1 MSAQHAPHDD
11 ADGADPHDPYD
22 IVPEGFCENWNADSI
37 PEALANAEA
46 AASTTDPAAQPRCP
60 ACLAARLTP
69 LPSADGPA
77 WECTECKARHD
88 AALPPLRDA
97 RRQAAHAPDTDREA
111 AQPRCRGCLSTRLYP
126 VPERAPLAVRWACL
140 ECGERFETALPPVVV
155 EKRGHV
161 DAADLRLI
169 QSLRRDDGQAGLDEV
184 IGDA

>member
-97 RRQAAHAPDTDREA
+97 RRQAAHAPDTEREA
-111 AQPRCRGCLSTRLYP
+111 ALPRCRGCLATRLYP

-140 ECGERFETALPPVVV
+140 ACSERFDDALPSMLATQRGEATSA
-155 EKRGHV
+155 EKARIGEV
-161 DAADLRLI
+161 M
-169 QSLRRDDGQAGLDEV
+169 RRD
-184 IGDA
+184 

>member
-11 ADGADPHDPYD
+11 AEPPATHDPYG
-22 IVPEGFCENWNADSI
+22 IVPDDFCDAWDADSI

-46 AASTTDPAAQPRCP
+46 APSTTDPAAQPRCP
-60 ACLAARLTP
+60 HCLAARLTP

-97 RRQAAHAPDTDREA
+97 RRQAAHAPDTEREA
-111 AQPRCRGCLSTRLYP
+111 ALPRCRGCLATRLYP
-126 VPERAPLAVRWACL
+126 VPEPAPLEDRWACL
-140 ECGERFETALPPVVV
+140 ECGERFDSALPSQIA

-161 DAADLRLI
+161 DAADLRRI